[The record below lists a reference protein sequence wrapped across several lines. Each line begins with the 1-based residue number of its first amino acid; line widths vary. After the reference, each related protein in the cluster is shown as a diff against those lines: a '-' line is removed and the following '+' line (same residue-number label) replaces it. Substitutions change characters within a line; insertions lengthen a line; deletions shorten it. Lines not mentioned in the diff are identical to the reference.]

1 MARPISTE
9 IFLMAILP
17 TMFGLI
23 GCAPK
28 ARYAAGEAL
37 LRGEAPPAAS
47 APDSLRASLELTAF
61 QGARKLTVS
70 AALSAKPLS
79 RYKLEVYG
87 LPGMLEAS
95 FLWTDTGWT
104 LVVYGRE
111 GYLEGYGD
119 TVDLPGLGIRGAP
132 VHDLFACL
140 WGDFF
145 PGDAGGPG
153 AGNRDAAGLRAAGDS
168 GAGAGHSGAADGSAA
183 AAPGRPTLYPA
194 DARPEGPG
202 VLRYGGQGHAWR
214 ARLDGKTGLVR
225 EVVREDSAYRVAY
238 EGWRLVKERP
248 VPRRVRI
255 EAGGKPLLEIAVG
268 EVEDNPAWKRNPFQA
283 RIPKGFTR
291 LKTPPKR

>member
-1 MARPISTE
+1 MARPISPE

-23 GCAPK
+23 GCAPT
-28 ARYAAGEAL
+28 ARFAAGEAL

-61 QGARKLTVS
+61 QGARRMTVS

-145 PGDAGGPG
+145 PGDAGGRG
-153 AGNRDAAGLRAAGDS
+153 AGNRDGAGLRAAGDS
-168 GAGAGHSGAADGSAA
+168 GATPGASGIAGGSGAATSA
-183 AAPGRPTLYPA
+183 LYPA
-194 DARPEGPG
+194 GALPEGAG
-202 VLRYGGQGHAWR
+202 VLRYEGQGRAWR
-214 ARLDGKTGLVR
+214 ARLEAKTGLVS
-225 EVVREDSAYRVAY
+225 EAVREDSAFRVVY
-238 EGWRLVKERP
+238 EGWRLLKERP
-248 VPRRVRI
+248 VPKRVRI
-255 EAGGKPLLEIAVG
+255 EAGGRPLLEIAVG
-268 EVEDNPAWKRNPFQA
+268 DVEDNPAWKRDPFRA

-291 LKTPPKR
+291 LKPPPKR